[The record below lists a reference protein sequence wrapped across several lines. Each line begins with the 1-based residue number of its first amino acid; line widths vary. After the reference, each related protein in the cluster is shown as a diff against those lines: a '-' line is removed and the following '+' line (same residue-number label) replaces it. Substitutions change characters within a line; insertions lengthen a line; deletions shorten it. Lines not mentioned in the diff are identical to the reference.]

1 MPAKPAAMQTQK
13 AAQQPVQ
20 PKSQPAKAA
29 PSPAKAAVQQAP
41 AQQQQKNE
49 PAKATHKQQPVQ
61 GSPKE
66 SQASKAAPATAP
78 QQSAKAPLAKRASLT
93 PSQQVEQQQ
102 ILNILLD
109 DAGKDWKPRDKTRK
123 QPVNAA
129 KQQGGKQGHK
139 TTPVQK
145 TTSKGPTQKAVQPSV
160 AAKPAS
166 APALVKRASLTPVQ
180 QLEQTQIL
188 NILLDDAGKDWKPR
202 DKSPTIAPVPQKTGA
217 QKAALV
223 QNAQK
228 SGAAPAVAAKPA
240 PALVKRASLTPVQQA
255 EQQQILNILIDDA
268 GKDWKPRD
276 KSMATCGISSFLTMS
291 RSCAQ
296 ATVQEASTCQG
307 LAETQVSSCQSPAV
321 APKAAAVQGAKPALL
336 TRRSSL
342 TDAQKKEK
350 REIMEILLD
359 PYEFVPAR
367 ITRRGSSTQVKAD
380 LHRVGN
386 AVVVSNPPVDA
397 NEDFSG
403 FETVKS
409 RRTSIKEKKDLRTEQ
424 DAILSVLGDF
434 KEPSK
439 KHHKGNQQT
448 PQNARPNPQTPTK
461 TQPTQQQKVA
471 PQATKHI
478 QAKANQG
485 RAKLAT

>member
-1 MPAKPAAMQTQK
+1 MPAKPSAKQTQK
-13 AAQQPVQ
+13 AAQQPAQQQKPTQ
-20 PKSQPAKAA
+20 PKSQPAKAT

-41 AQQQQKNE
+41 VQQQKQPKSE

-109 DAGKDWKPRDKTRK
+109 DAGKDWKPRDKTPK
-123 QPVNAA
+123 QPIQKHAA
-129 KQQGGKQGHK
+129 KQKGGKQAQQAPVQQKAQKPAAQKG
-139 TTPVQK
+139 PVQK
-145 TTSKGPTQKAVQPSV
+145 
-160 AAKPAS
+160 AAP
-166 APALVKRASLTPVQ
+166 
-180 QLEQTQIL
+180 
-188 NILLDDAGKDWKPR
+188 
-202 DKSPTIAPVPQKTGA
+202 
-217 QKAALV
+217 V

-228 SGAAPAVAAKPA
+228 SATAPVVAAKSA

-276 KSMATCGISSFLTMS
+276 KTAPKQPYKNPAGQKAKTSQKPKSAPAK
-291 RSCAQ
+291 AQ
-296 ATVQEASTCQG
+296 
-307 LAETQVSSCQSPAV
+307 PV
-321 APKAAAVQGAKPALL
+321 APMAAAVQGAKPALL

>member
-160 AAKPAS
+160 ATKPAS

-202 DKSPTIAPVPQKTGA
+202 DKSPTIVHWFHLELIVRAPVPQKTGA
-217 QKAALV
+217 QKAAVV

-276 KSMATCGISSFLTMS
+276 KTAPKQPFKKPQH
-291 RSCAQ
+291 AK
-296 ATVQEASTCQG
+296 ASQKPKS
-307 LAETQVSSCQSPAV
+307 APAKAPAV
-321 APKAAAVQGAKPALL
+321 APKAV
-336 TRRSSL
+336 
-342 TDAQKKEK
+342 
-350 REIMEILLD
+350 
-359 PYEFVPAR
+359 
-367 ITRRGSSTQVKAD
+367 
-380 LHRVGN
+380 
-386 AVVVSNPPVDA
+386 
-397 NEDFSG
+397 
-403 FETVKS
+403 
-409 RRTSIKEKKDLRTEQ
+409 
-424 DAILSVLGDF
+424 
-434 KEPSK
+434 
-439 KHHKGNQQT
+439 
-448 PQNARPNPQTPTK
+448 QTPTK
-461 TQPTQQQKVA
+461 TQTAQQQKVA
-471 PQATKHI
+471 PQATKQHI

-485 RAKLAT
+485 RANLAT